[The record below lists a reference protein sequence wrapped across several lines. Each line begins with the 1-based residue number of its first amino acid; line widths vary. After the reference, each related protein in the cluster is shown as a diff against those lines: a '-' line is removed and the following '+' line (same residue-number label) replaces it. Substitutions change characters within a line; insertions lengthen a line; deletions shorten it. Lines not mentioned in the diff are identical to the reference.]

1 MCETIQFGDGGAAII
16 CGRRHA
22 KATPCKFCG
31 RPSTKLCDFP
41 MYIGNAVQVRT
52 CDAPM
57 CDACATNVGPDKDHC
72 PDHVAPRPSDQLGFA
87 GMQGDSGDAEDAHA
101 RRVLYSGAGPWP
113 LADLQREVLRAMLFH
128 PGAARAIPLRDP
140 LAKVARSLKDAPAE
154 RDVKDAVRSL
164 VVDFKVRIGS
174 SRSQPWGYYL
184 ITSVEEA
191 RDAAHPFIEE
201 IKKLAQRVRVLLDP
215 HDLAEF
221 ENQLSLAEKKEAV

>member
-1 MCETIQFGDGGAAII
+1 
-16 CGRRHA
+16 
-22 KATPCKFCG
+22 
-31 RPSTKLCDFP
+31 
-41 MYIGNAVQVRT
+41 
-52 CDAPM
+52 M

-72 PDHVAPRPSDQLGFA
+72 PDHVAPRPSDQLGFE
-87 GMQGDSGDAEDAHA
+87 GMHGGSADAEDAHA

-113 LADLQREVLRAMLFH
+113 LTDIQREVLRAMLFH
-128 PGAARAIPLRDP
+128 SGAARAIPLRDLIAKLARAGSSITSKP
-140 LAKVARSLKDAPAE
+140 LIASE

-191 RDAAHPFIEE
+191 REAAHPFIEE

-221 ENQLSLAEKKEAV
+221 EHQLSLAEKKETANG